1 MISEVLKLQK
11 EIQEEE
17 VNLGILI
24 VSSPDKIY
32 TDWEKSKNKDREIS
46 HIEKI
51 LKKADENSTLITII
65 DGHSSALAWLG
76 SVRGHKVYP
85 LGVREFGQSGDL
97 NEIYEYSNIDFKS
110 IIDRIAKS
118 ILNY

>member
-1 MISEVLKLQK
+1 M
-11 EIQEEE
+11 
-17 VNLGILI
+17 
-24 VSSPDKIY
+24 
-32 TDWEKSKNKDREIS
+32 S

-51 LKKADENSTLITII
+51 LMEVQEKSALITVI

-76 SVRGHKVYP
+76 SVMGHKVYP
-85 LGVREFGQSGDL
+85 LGVKEFGQSGDL
-97 NEIYEYSNIDFKS
+97 NELYEYSNIDFKS